1 MSLRLAVDARDIAL
15 DAQGIGRYVRAIL
28 RRIARE
34 PDVELTLL
42 AFGPFP
48 GRNRRAFNVA
58 LGTDRFRIAS
68 RPRGCD
74 VIWHPWNGT
83 FFPSNVPSVVS
94 MHDAM
99 PFVYPEQDSKRR
111 EHQQAPFRRSV
122 ATASR
127 FITVSAFAREEISG
141 VFGLSPDR
149 FTVIHHGVEP
159 SFRPAVAGAESSAR
173 PYLLFVGNS
182 AQEPPKNFPM
192 LYEAFLR
199 AFPKLD
205 VVLAVAGP
213 TDPALPG
220 TRHAGLF
227 RGDATGSGE
236 NGLRE
241 LYQQALALCLPS
253 YHETFGMPM
262 LEAMACGT
270 PVLAARATA
279 LPEVGAD
286 AAYYAPPHDSVAWA
300 DAMQEIAANAAT
312 RARLREAGIERAR
325 SFTWERSASAHLEV
339 FRSC

>member
-1 MSLRLAVDARDIAL
+1 MKLAVDARDIAL
-15 DAQGIGRYVRAIL
+15 DTQGIGRYARAVL
-28 RRIARE
+28 RRIARDPE
-34 PDVELTLL
+34 IELTLL

-48 GRNRRAFNVA
+48 GRNRRSFESA
-58 LGTDRFRIAS
+58 LGTSRFRVAS
-68 RPRGCD
+68 RPSGCD
-74 VIWHPWNGT
+74 LVWHPWNGT
-83 FFPSNVPSVVS
+83 FFPSGLPSVVS

-99 PFVYPEQDSKRR
+99 PFVHPHPDQKRR
-111 EHQQAPFRRSV
+111 EHQQSPFRRSI

-127 FITVSAFAREEISG
+127 FITVSSFARDEISG

-159 SFRPAVAGAESSAR
+159 TFQPEALVAGRPER

-192 LYEAFLR
+192 LYDAFLR
-199 AFPKLD
+199 AFPRGEVEL
-205 VVLAVAGP
+205 VVAGP

-227 RGDATGSGE
+227 RDDAAGGGDM
-236 NGLRE
+236 GLRT
-241 LYQQALALCLPS
+241 LYQRATALCLPS

-270 PVLAARATA
+270 PVIAAAATA
-279 LPEVGAD
+279 LPEVGGD
-286 AAYYAPPHDSVAWA
+286 AACYAPPHDAVAWA
-300 DAMQEIAANAAT
+300 DAMQEIVRSDAA
-312 RARLREAGIERAR
+312 RARLREAGMKRAR
-325 SFTWERSASAHLEV
+325 SFTWERSAQAHLKV